1 MATFYKLV
9 QRRNM
14 HKGAGADS
22 KLFYAQAK
30 SIGTSDL
37 NRLCDMI
44 NERSTVSSADVKAVL
59 DSLVYVMK
67 RELSDGKIV
76 QLGEFGNVRITFG
89 SEGVEQEKDFH
100 SSMIRRPKYTFT
112 PGKELQDQK
121 KLLQYAKITPEVVF
135 YNDEPCPR
143 PHIE

>member
-14 HKGAGADS
+14 HKGASADS

-30 SIGTSDL
+30 SMGTSDL
-37 NRLCDMI
+37 PRLCQMI
-44 NERSTVSSADVKAVL
+44 SERSTVSSADVKAVL

-67 RELSDGKIV
+67 QELSDGRIV
-76 QLGEFGNVRITFG
+76 KLNDFGNFRITFG
-89 SEGVEQEKDFH
+89 SEGVEEEKDFH
-100 SSMIRRPKYTFT
+100 SSLIRRPKYTFT
-112 PGKELQDQK
+112 PGKALQDQK
-121 KLLQYAKITPEVVF
+121 KLLQYAKITPEVI
-135 YNDEPCPR
+135 YLDEPCPL